1 MLDVQS
7 SPADVPMPIDSV
19 GVRNL
24 RLPLTVSRRDGG
36 PLHTTALLELGV
48 DLPAHFKGTHMSRF
62 IEVLENRQEDLS
74 YKSIKRLLE
83 DILERFEASRARA
96 SFAFPFF
103 LPRPSPVSKASG
115 VQSYRCRISGD
126 LSRAGGG
133 KPEFL
138 LEVTVPVMTVCPCSK
153 AVSAEGAHSQRTEV
167 RILLLL
173 RGFCPLEEFIEIAEN
188 AGSSPTYPLLKRED
202 EKFVTES
209 AFAKPCFVEDVVRN
223 AAERLDGHP
232 HVACFRV
239 EAESFESIHAHNA
252 YARIERG
259 RVPDTRLPD

>member
-1 MLDVQS
+1 MEDVQS

-24 RLPLTVSRRDGG
+24 RLPLTVSRREGG
-36 PLHTTALLELGV
+36 PVHTVALLELGV
-48 DLPAHFKGTHMSRF
+48 DLPARFKGTHMSRF

-83 DILERFEASRARA
+83 EILVRFEASRARV
-96 SFAFPFF
+96 SFEFPFF
-103 LPRPSPVSKASG
+103 LPRLSPVGKAEG
-115 VQSYRCRISGD
+115 IQSYRCRISGD
-126 LSRAGGG
+126 LSRAGNG

-153 AVSAEGAHSQRTEV
+153 AVSDEGAHSQRTEV
-167 RILLLL
+167 RIVLQL

-188 AGSSPTYPLLKRED
+188 SGSSPTYPLLKRED

-209 AFAKPCFVEDVVRN
+209 AFARPCFVEDVVRN
-223 AAERLDGHP
+223 AAERLAGHP
-232 HVACFRV
+232 HVGRFRV

-259 RVPDTRLPD
+259 RADGAG